1 MTTPDAPHLIDLDL
15 PGLRLHA
22 AVQGEGPLVILC
34 HGFPEGWRSWRHQ
47 LAALSVAG
55 YRAVAPDMRGYGGT
69 VSAKSPDGTPGPE
82 QTTMLHHAGD
92 LVALVKALGETQ
104 AVLVGHD
111 WGAPAVWYAALM
123 RPDVFRAVAGL
134 AVPFVPPSPVDLLQ
148 AYERQ
153 GIHTFYMQYFQTP
166 GVAEAELDA
175 DPEATLRRVWWS
187 MSGDG
192 PERVV
197 AGVLPPGAGFLDVT
211 EEPDPARLP
220 AWWDTDD
227 LRATAEDFR
236 RRGFVGGLNWYR
248 AIRRNAELMAP
259 WYGAVIRQPSLF
271 IVGERDDLLAFP
283 GVRDRLKDL
292 KRALPGLRGQHVLPG
307 AGHWV
312 QRERA
317 ADVNALLLDFLRSL
331 DGSSA
336 PG

>member
-1 MTTPDAPHLIDLDL
+1 M
-15 PGLRLHA
+15 PGARLHA

-47 LAALSVAG
+47 LAALAVAG

-69 VSAKSPDGTPGPE
+69 RSLANPDGAFTPE

-123 RPDVFRAVAGL
+123 RPDVFRAVVGL
-134 AVPFVPPSPVDLLQ
+134 AVPYVPPSPVDLLT

-153 GIHTFYMQYFQTP
+153 GVDRFYMQYFQVP

-192 PERVV
+192 PGRVV
-197 AGVLPPGAGFLDVT
+197 AGVLPAGAGFLDVT

-220 AWWDTDD
+220 PWWDEDD
-227 LRATAEDFR
+227 LQATANDFR
-236 RRGFVGGLNWYR
+236 RRGFAGGLAWYR

-259 WYGAVIRQPSLF
+259 WYGAVIRQPSMF

-283 GVRDRLKDL
+283 GVSERLKDL
-292 KRALPGLRGQHVLPG
+292 RRALPGLRGQHVLAQ

-317 ADVNALLLDFLRSL
+317 AEVNVLLVDFLKGL
-331 DGSSA
+331 
-336 PG
+336 P

>member
-1 MTTPDAPHLIDLDL
+1 MPSPDAHALRLIDLDL

-47 LAALSVAG
+47 LAALAAAG
-55 YRAVAPDMRGYGGT
+55 YRAVAPDLRGYGGT
-69 VSAKSPDGTPGPE
+69 EAPGGPLGPE

-111 WGAPAVWYAALM
+111 WGAPTVWYAALM

-134 AVPFVPPSPVDLLQ
+134 SVPFVPPSPVDLLA
-148 AYERQ
+148 AYARQ
-153 GIHTFYMQYFQTP
+153 GVDRFYMQYFQAP

-192 PERVV
+192 PGRVV

-211 EEPDPARLP
+211 EEPDPARVP
-220 AWWDTDD
+220 AWWHADD
-227 LRATAEDFR
+227 LQATAEDFR

-248 AIRRNAELMAP
+248 AIRRNAELLAP

-283 GVRDRLKDL
+283 GVRERLQDL
-292 KRALPGLRGQHVLPG
+292 RRALPGLRGQHVLPG

-317 ADVNALLLDFLRSL
+317 DEVSRLLVDFLRGL
-331 DGSSA
+331 DGPA
-336 PG
+336 